1 MDKKKI
7 QCFGIL
13 RFGYVPLLA
22 LLLVFASCSKDD
34 PQPVLPELPEPG
46 GGNSDFD
53 LAAVDDP
60 ITDFMARYNVPG
72 ASVAISRQGKLV
84 YAKGYGWADSEAA
97 TPVDTSSLF
106 RIASLSKFVTSVG
119 IMTMI
124 DKGQLSMS
132 DKVFGPGSILGT
144 EFGDLPYPQHITDI
158 TLRNVLQH
166 EIGGWNNTSGDPA
179 FQQSAMDSRQLISWT
194 INNRPLTE
202 SPGTKLDYSNLGY
215 LILGRIIEEVSG
227 KSYVEY
233 IQQEVFNKAGIKNMQ
248 IAGGSLADRKPNEVK
263 YYGQHGQN
271 PYGYATGVIPRLDAC
286 GGWIASAI
294 DYLRMVVH
302 VDGLPSPSDIL
313 SPSTIEVMSTPSENS
328 VYACGIRISAVN
340 KNWWHGGGLSGTRTW
355 MVKASNGFAW
365 TIFFN
370 TRNTSEGF
378 DNAVN
383 ELVWPAVN
391 NASTNWPD
399 VDLF

>member
-1 MDKKKI
+1 MKRH
-7 QCFGIL
+7 FGHFFHAGIWM
-13 RFGYVPLLA
+13 LA
-22 LLLVFASCSKDD
+22 LALVFTSCSKQDL
-34 PQPVLPELPEPG
+34 QPDLPDLPEPG
-46 GGNSDFD
+46 SNHEFS
-53 LAAVDDP
+53 LALVDDP
-60 ITDFMARYNVPG
+60 IVDFMARYNVPG
-72 ASVAISRQGKLV
+72 ASVAISRNGKLV
-84 YAKGYGWADSEAA
+84 YAKGYGWADRESA

-119 IMTMI
+119 IMTLI
-124 DKGQLSMS
+124 DKGQLNMN
-132 DKVFGPGSILGT
+132 DKVFGPGSILGD
-144 EFGDLPYPQHITDI
+144 EYGGAPYPQYITDI

-166 EIGGWNNTSGDPA
+166 EIGGWNNSSSDPA
-179 FQQSAMDSRQLISWT
+179 FQQPGLNARELIAWT
-194 INNRPLTE
+194 IRNRSLTAA
-202 SPGTKLDYSNLGY
+202 PGTKLDYSNLGY
-215 LILGRIIEEVSG
+215 ILLGRIIEKVSG
-227 KSYVEY
+227 KPYVEY
-233 IQQEVFNKAGIKNMQ
+233 IRQEIFDKVGIKNMQ
-248 IAGGSLADRKPNEVK
+248 IAGGTLAERKPNEVK

-271 PYGYATGVIPRLDAC
+271 PYGYAAGVVPRLEAC

-313 SPSTIEVMSTPSENS
+313 SPATIEVMSTPSPNS
-328 VYACGIRISAVN
+328 VYASGIRISAVN
-340 KNWWHGGGLSGTRTW
+340 KNWWHGGGLAGTRTW

-370 TRNTSEGF
+370 TRNTSDGF

-399 VDLF
+399 IDMF